1 MQSEECCGGC
11 VAVLEGIDEYKM
23 ISISQG
29 LQADNGAHSGFEF
42 PVGSWDSLNWADYKE
57 EKTQT
62 NPHPVLKSSET
73 APALCSTSTLAC
85 AKCKSAAEMGL

>member
-1 MQSEECCGGC
+1 MH
-11 VAVLEGIDEYKM
+11 VLEGIDEYKM

-29 LQADNGAHSGFEF
+29 LQADNGVHSGFEF

-62 NPHPVLKSSET
+62 NPHPVLKSPEKSY
-73 APALCSTSTLAC
+73 PHLGST
-85 AKCKSAAEMGL
+85 KCKSAAEMGL